1 MSPLLFEGVSKNMND
16 MNWTEIILGAM
27 TLISTG
33 GWIVNR
39 RKYKL
44 DLSTEF
50 AVKFR
55 ELIVDPLEAEVEKLR
70 TEVKE
75 LKDAIEGIYDCA
87 YRDDCPVRKRL
98 QQHAKRD

>member
-1 MSPLLFEGVSKNMND
+1 
-16 MNWTEIILGAM
+16 MNWTEIVLGLM

-50 AVKFR
+50 ADKFR
-55 ELIVDPLEAEVEKLR
+55 KLIVVPLEEEVEKLR
-70 TEVKE
+70 TEIKE

-87 YRDDCPVRKRL
+87 HRADCPVRKRM
-98 QQHAKRD
+98 QHKPKRDE

>member
-1 MSPLLFEGVSKNMND
+1 MKD
-16 MNWTEIILGAM
+16 MNWTEIILGLM

-98 QQHAKRD
+98 QQHAKRDE

>member
-1 MSPLLFEGVSKNMND
+1 
-16 MNWTEIILGAM
+16 MNWTEIILDAM

-50 AVKFR
+50 AEKFR
-55 ELIVDPLEAEVEKLR
+55 KLIVEPLEEEVEKLR
-70 TEVKE
+70 TEVNQ
-75 LKDAIEGIYDCA
+75 LRDAIEGINDCA
-87 YRDDCPVRKRL
+87 DSRGCPVRKRL
-98 QQHAKRD
+98 RQQPKGN